1 MAPGNGP
8 WVILWRA
15 SIGLGIGIL
24 LTPPTL
30 LLALISTGGG
40 HGNYL
45 WAKVLFPYSMVLPTW
60 QGSEIG
66 VPAIVWAGIQYPLYG
81 VLIGASAS
89 SPRGAAGMAVII
101 GIVHVIAVAVCLMG
115 RSSYFG

>member
-1 MAPGNGP
+1 MTLSNLLRRR
-8 WVILWRA
+8 LWRVL
-15 SIGLGIGIL
+15 IGVGIGIL
-24 LTPPTL
+24 VTPPTL

-45 WAKVLFPYSMVLPTW
+45 WAKVFFPYSMILPTW

-66 VPAIVWAGIQYPLYG
+66 MPAIIWAGMQYALYG
-81 VLIGASAS
+81 VLIGASSS

-101 GIVHVIAVAVCLMG
+101 GIVHVVAVAVCLMG
-115 RSSYFG
+115 RCGYFG